1 MAAPIFNTIDFSKQI
16 ADNNRKTNS
25 ANLAGLQA
33 FSNNY
38 LAGRQQNINQARQ
51 LLSDFDAIMNEV
63 DDSQKENMS
72 EEIADVQKSLASN
85 IYKRK
90 GINGVNLKLG
100 DLNSN
105 DFNYARKMRELKNL
119 AVNSKLLKEK
129 VDKIEA
135 FAKTDQYILTTK
147 DKVNMFAELATFSSG
162 SKALKQTPKEFD
174 NQLSDIYENYRDGIS
189 EAVDLTLARVSPST
203 TSRTFLD
210 TSNNLIE
217 ESSQFYDKIASLDN
231 GEVIID
237 EQAIDEF
244 AKAALK
250 NKIIMT
256 PNVEDFKEGLR
267 QRAINSVS
275 TKQSIRT
282 DSYSLDYKKAL
293 TDRATMSNKTT
304 KNALNNPFSPDNIA
318 KKAIEISKGGPLA
331 QSLLSEIPYAGEVNK
346 AVIIKDRQE
355 HFDYMRAR
363 DTGQTVISRDD
374 GKEINLY
381 PEIPDTKVSFVM
393 PVEGS
398 DKPVEV
404 FEQVDKLTKEQL
416 DYFLTLKRSDF
427 KVGNNK
433 KTPNENSEKPLYLYI
448 EDMLRAKLHYDKMWF
463 DNNKNVRELP
473 NGGKVY
479 DPVILSDP
487 KDRNSFPN
495 YVPANDPKKIESYLR
510 QLDKNSQ
517 GAINNAQIN
526 YEVPDTDLSTY

>member
-293 TDRATMSNKTT
+293 TERATMSNKAT
-304 KNALNNPFSPDNIA
+304 KNALNTPFSPDNIA
-318 KKAIEISKGGPLA
+318 KTAVLISNGGPVA
-331 QSLLSEIPYAGEVNK
+331 ESLLSEIQYAGEVNK
-346 AVIIKDRQE
+346 AVIIKDRQA
-355 HFDYMRAR
+355 HFEYMRER
-363 DTGQTVISRDD
+363 DTGQTIISRDD
-374 GKEINLY
+374 GQEINLY
-381 PEIPDTKVSFVM
+381 PEVPDTKVAFMM
-393 PVEGS
+393 PVEGE
-398 DKPVEV
+398 DMRKQVFKPVNEL
-404 FEQVDKLTKEQL
+404 DPKEL
-416 DYFLTLKRSDF
+416 EYFLSLKSTEFRVGDSKDKINDQDTLLD
-427 KVGNNK
+427 NYL
-433 KTPNENSEKPLYLYI
+433 SEI
-448 EDMLRAKLHYDKMWF
+448 ARAKLHYDKMWF
-463 DNNKNVRELP
+463 ENNK
-473 NGGKVY
+473 GKG
-479 DPVILSDP
+479 PVILSDP
-487 KDRNSFPN
+487 KDGNSFPN

-526 YEVPDTDLSTY
+526 YQTDPNDPLSIN